1 MNKMEVNDELT
12 NAIVGD
18 LGHSNLF
25 AGLEEILI
33 AEMPNATGHE
43 NDLPSGSIHANIT
56 LLLERWAE
64 PQKRTV

>member
-33 AEMPNATGHE
+33 AEMPNACLRREGGQE
-43 NDLPSGSIHANIT
+43 SGR
-56 LLLERWAE
+56 EGDRK
-64 PQKRTV
+64 KRIDIARGLT